1 MPFKNICNYYK
12 IPKRPPHQF
21 RYLEGQK
28 FCSTCGV
35 YLEFDGRRCPAVHYL
50 YDVREE
56 IIIVKIYNKQGTL
69 LNDV

>member
-1 MPFKNICNYYK
+1 
-12 IPKRPPHQF
+12 
-21 RYLEGQK
+21 LEGQE

-50 YDVREE
+50 YGIREE
-56 IIIVKIYNKQGTL
+56 IIIVKLSNKQGTL